1 MRRVELDTRRMGRC
15 EGYYK
20 LENRRCDRD
29 ATVEVRAGDGEH
41 YLVCEYHRSRGWTG
55 SVARWR
61 GESGLRTS
69 SPAPLRSV
77 PPAAL
82 AS

>member
-1 MRRVELDTRRMGRC
+1 MRRVELDTWGMGRC

-20 LENRRCDRD
+20 LENRRCDRE
-29 ATVEVRAGDGEH
+29 ATGEVRAGDGEI
-41 YLVCEYHRSRGWTG
+41 YVVCEYHRSRTWTG
-55 SVARWR
+55 NVARWR
-61 GESGLRTS
+61 GASGLRTS
-69 SPAPLRSV
+69 PPAPLRSA